1 MPRNLFAVH
10 PIMFLSPGL
19 FPEDKIADFGRRWNV
34 RELSLFGSVVR
45 SDFGSKSDIDIL
57 IDFDEDSRW
66 GLFDHIQMQRE
77 LEEIFGRKV
86 DLISKRAVIN
96 SGNRV
101 IRQEIQQNAQ
111 VIFSSCEEAY
121 APR

>member
-1 MPRNLFAVH
+1 
-10 PIMFLSPGL
+10 MFLSPGL
-19 FPEDKIADFGRRWNV
+19 FPEDKIADFCRRWNV

-45 SDFGSKSDIDIL
+45 SDFGSESDIDIL
-57 IDFDEDSRW
+57 IDFDEDSHW

-111 VIFSSCEEAY
+111 VIFSSREEAY